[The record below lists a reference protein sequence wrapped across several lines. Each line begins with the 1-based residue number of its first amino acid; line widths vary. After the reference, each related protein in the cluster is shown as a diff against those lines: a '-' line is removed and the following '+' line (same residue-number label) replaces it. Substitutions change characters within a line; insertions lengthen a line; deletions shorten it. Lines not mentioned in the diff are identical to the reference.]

1 MPASTRRR
9 RRGAVG
15 PAFTKA
21 LELLTEAA
29 NDLMTETLVY
39 LTAEQTTP

>member
-1 MPASTRRR
+1 
-9 RRGAVG
+9 VG

-29 NDLMTETLVY
+29 DDLMTEMLVY

>member
-29 NDLMTETLVY
+29 ADLMTETLVY